1 MQELLIFK
9 EMQKIIVTG
18 INGQL
23 GSELRDLFNFDNSY
37 EVIYLSRNELPLDK
51 LSVIQSTLSK
61 FSPEII
67 IHAAAYTAVDKAES
81 EHELA
86 NTINH
91 LASAE
96 IASYCKNNNCKLIA
110 ISTDYVFD
118 GNSNFPLKESAK
130 VNPINE
136 YGKSKLLG
144 EKVIQEIL
152 PSSIIIRTSWVY
164 SVHGNNFVK
173 TMVRLMKDRKEIS
186 VINDQKGSPTYA
198 RDLALA
204 INRIIGF
211 GEWEPGIYHFS
222 NEGEISWYDFAVA
235 IRRIYN
241 LDCLIH
247 PISTSSYPT
256 PAKRPKYSLLDKTKI
271 KETYRV
277 EVPFW
282 EDSLTK
288 MLSQLK
294 QS

>member
-1 MQELLIFK
+1 
-9 EMQKIIVTG
+9 MQKIIVTG
-18 INGQL
+18 VSGQL
-23 GSELRDLFNFDNSY
+23 GSELRDLFKLENSY
-37 EVIYLSRNELPLDK
+37 EVIYLSRTELPLDK
-51 LSVIQSTLSK
+51 ISDIQPTLNK

-81 EHELA
+81 EREFA

-96 IASYCKNNNCKLIA
+96 IASYCKHNNCKLIA

-118 GNSNFPLKESAK
+118 GESNLPLKESTL

-136 YGKSKLLG
+136 YGNSKLLG

-164 SVHGNNFVK
+164 SVYGNNFVK
-173 TMVRLMKDRKEIS
+173 TMIRLMTDQKEIS
-186 VINDQKGSPTYA
+186 VIDDQKGSPTYA

-204 INRIIGF
+204 INQIISF
-211 GEWEPGIYHFS
+211 GQWEPGIYHFS

-235 IRRIYN
+235 IRRINN
-241 LDCLIH
+241 LDCQIH
-247 PISTSSYPT
+247 PIPTSSYPT

-282 EDSLTK
+282 EDSLTQ
-288 MLSQLK
+288 MLSQLNK
-294 QS
+294 TELI